1 MRKSIHI
8 ATLLAAFGLLGLT
21 RGWAQ
26 DTGGKEPA
34 LQPASLIVAP
44 VQTDTANVASPN
56 PDAQPSNP
64 LNSGGKTCRL
74 QANASSAG
82 ALPARTKGAQPKTLG
97 TPISC
102 RKTCGTDNLCY
113 YCCLHPDP
121 SHCY

>member
-8 ATLLAAFGLLGLT
+8 ATLLAAFGLLGFT

-26 DTGGKEPA
+26 DTGSKEPA
-34 LQPASLIVAP
+34 IQPARPIVAP
-44 VQTDTANVASPN
+44 VQTDTANVTSPN
-56 PDAQPSNP
+56 PEVQP
-64 LNSGGKTCRL
+64 LNSGGKTCGL
-74 QANASSAG
+74 KANPSSAG
-82 ALPARTKGAQPKTLG
+82 AVSVRTKGAQTKTLG

-102 RKTCGTDNLCY
+102 RKMCGTDNLCY